1 MKYMKYK
8 NTVEWFNKEIEKHV
22 GYIAQSQPFAPITPP
37 QKFKMHVVECEN
49 QSLNEV
55 EVGDIVCVTKSD
67 LQSYNHIGVV
77 IGITGP
83 SSNYAT
89 VQFEDWNNQGPKELT
104 FCIRH
109 LELKEKGE
117 NNMAVTGNYDIAIVK
132 FIQGYDT
139 SKEYAF
145 ALFNVINPGKFVLCD
160 TKNGY
165 QVGQII
171 RIEKKAVFN
180 GALPTAEIICQVD
193 FSDFEARKAA
203 RAERKRLKKEMDR
216 LIAEDRELVLYQ
228 ALAEKS
234 PAMAELL
241 NAYKELDG
249 IG

>member
-1 MKYMKYK
+1 MEYESA
-8 NTVEWFNKEIEKHV
+8 VEWFNREIERDMR
-22 GYIAQSQPFAPITPP
+22 YFAQFHSSPPITKIEKGKVDYMDLFPS
-37 QKFKMHVVECEN
+37 EIEI
-49 QSLNEV
+49 
-55 EVGDIVCVTKSD
+55 GDIVCVSNQALESD
-67 LQSYNHIGVV
+67 GNIGVV
-77 IGITGP
+77 VAA
-83 SSNYAT
+83 SDHYAA
-89 VQFEDWNNQGPKELT
+89 VQFEDWNGRGFKELT
-104 FCIRH
+104 FKVEN

-145 ALFNVINPGKFVLCD
+145 ALFERCLPGTHVLCD

-165 QVGQII
+165 QVGKIQ
-171 RIEKKAVFN
+171 RIENKSEFT
-180 GALPTAEIICQVD
+180 GALPTAEIICKVD
-193 FSDFEARKAA
+193 FSAFESRKAA